1 MRDSRPRYHS
11 APPPPPDA
19 KGRPTMMTR
28 ARILIAAAALAAVAV
43 AAAGVWWFALRDDA
57 PPAVD
62 LEGAVAGALAT
73 ATAAAPD
80 ATAAPA
86 RTATPAAA
94 TPAPA
99 ATATAAAAAA
109 SPSPAPEASP
119 DAEAAA
125 GRDGLAGTWRL
136 SERGDSFAGYRV
148 REELANI
155 GATTAVGR
163 SRAVE
168 AAMEFDGSAITAV
181 SVVVDMTQLRSDD
194 ERRDRALGRQ
204 SLETNRYPTASFAL
218 AEPIP
223 LGGPPAEGEAIEAV
237 AVGDLTLHGVTRRVE
252 IPIEGRFGDGLAVVV
267 GSIGVEFAD
276 YGIDPPQS
284 FVVLSVEDR
293 GVMEFQLVFE

>member
-1 MRDSRPRYHS
+1 
-11 APPPPPDA
+11 
-19 KGRPTMMTR
+19 MMTR

-62 LEGAVAGALAT
+62 LEGAVAGA
-73 ATAAAPD
+73 
-80 ATAAPA
+80 
-86 RTATPAAA
+86 
-94 TPAPA
+94 
-99 ATATAAAAAA
+99 AA

-119 DAEAAA
+119 DASPE
-125 GRDGLAGTWRL
+125 RDGLAGTWRL

-276 YGIDPPQS
+276 YGIDSPQS